1 MDTVIENAQT
11 TFSRGTIINLP
22 PQDLIMV
29 DGENQI
35 IDIQHIQAEKGQL
48 LKSIDIIRPDT
59 LVPENKKKYKH
70 CWNRGHFCWR

>member
-22 PQDLIMV
+22 PQDLMMV

-35 IDIQHIQAEKGQL
+35 IDI
-48 LKSIDIIRPDT
+48 
-59 LVPENKKKYKH
+59 
-70 CWNRGHFCWR
+70 